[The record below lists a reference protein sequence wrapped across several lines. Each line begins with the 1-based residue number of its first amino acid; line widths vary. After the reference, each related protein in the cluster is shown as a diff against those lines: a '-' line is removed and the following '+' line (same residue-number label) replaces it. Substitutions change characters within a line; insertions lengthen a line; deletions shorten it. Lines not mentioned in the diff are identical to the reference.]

1 MEIRRL
7 RLVNFRQHEDTVLE
21 LDRGLTGI
29 IGTNGAGK
37 TTLLEGIAWAMYGMP
52 AARGSRETIRR
63 RRAPQRARVEV
74 DLEFSLGAHTY
85 RIVRTLQGAELF
97 KDQDPAPIAN
107 SLASV
112 TERVTRLLGMSCEEF
127 FNTYFTGQKELAI
140 MGAMSA
146 PERAQFLSRVL
157 GYEKLRTAQL
167 RLRERRKATQA
178 ALDVRESEISDA
190 RELAL
195 EEQRVGERLRAAEEG
210 SARHAAAFQAAEAG
224 LAAVRPE
231 AERWERMQ
239 QMVLSLEGDLKVALH
254 GADAAREEFGRL
266 DRELAEALGAKTR
279 LDELLPQL
287 APLEPLRAEREAL
300 DAVHEAA
307 SARRTSEARLAD
319 TRGQLERLQQR
330 LAQLPS
336 PEQVA
341 EALAGRARAQEA
353 LAVAAREAEAHRTA
367 WVRDKQDAETQRKL
381 LLDNYQ
387 DLKEQ
392 RRRLEER
399 GAAGVCPTCN
409 RPLGAEFQS
418 VLDELQRQLEDVE
431 ANGKYYRQRIEQL
444 QTEPPDMVAAERE
457 RLGREEEAN
466 RLTGQAGRLEQLAA
480 ERSRV
485 EGERLTLSTLARELE
500 AAVAVSPGAYDE
512 KRHAQV
518 RKQIAALEPLV
529 AQSGRLRAIAE
540 RAGDLVPRAAAAD
553 QELTR
558 RETSARTLRESL
570 AALGWSSE
578 AFERARAAL
587 KEAELA
593 VRRAE
598 VGRAHAAG
606 ELTAA
611 LALRAEIQRR
621 REDRERRVAEAIKL
635 RDELLLFQ
643 ELDRALGELR
653 TDLNDTLRPELSG
666 IASEFLS
673 SLTAGRYNDLELDED
688 YLATIID
695 EGTAKPVISG
705 GEEDLA
711 NLALRLAIS
720 QMIAER
726 AGQPLSLLVLD
737 EIFGSLDEERRG
749 SVLALLRQ
757 LADRF
762 PQVIL
767 ITHIDSVREGFDR
780 VIRVS
785 YDVAQGVSR
794 VVDETPEPPPLLSRD
809 AAA

>member
-7 RLVNFRQHEDTVLE
+7 RLLNFRQHEDTVLE

-29 IGTNGAGK
+29 IGSNGAGK

-52 AARGSRETIRR
+52 AARGSRDTIRR
-63 RRAPQRARVEV
+63 RRAPPRARVEV

-85 RIVRTLQGAELF
+85 RIVRTLQNAELF
-97 KDQDPAPIAN
+97 KDHDPAPIAN
-107 SLASV
+107 SLAAV
-112 TERVTRLLGMSCEEF
+112 TERVTRLLGMSCDEF

-178 ALDVRESEISDA
+178 ALEIRESEISDP

-195 EEQRVGERLRAAEEG
+195 EEQRAGERLKSAEEG
-210 SARHAAAFQAAEAG
+210 SARHEAAFHAAEAA

-231 AERWERMQ
+231 AERWERLQ
-239 QMVLSLEGDLKVALH
+239 QTVLSLEGDLKVALH
-254 GADAAREEFGRL
+254 GADAAREEFSRL
-266 DRELAEALGAKTR
+266 DRELAEALAAKTK
-279 LDELLPQL
+279 LDELLPLL
-287 APLEPLRAEREAL
+287 APLDPLRAERDAL
-300 DAVHEAA
+300 DARREAA
-307 SARRTSEARLAD
+307 SARRTAEARLLD
-319 TRGQLERLQQR
+319 TRNQLQR
-330 LAQLPS
+330 LEQRRAELPT
-336 PEQVA
+336 A
-341 EALAGRARAQEA
+341 EAVANALAERGRAQEA
-353 LAVAAREAEAHRTA
+353 LALAAREAETHRTA

-381 LLDNYQ
+381 LLEQYQ

-392 RRRLEER
+392 RRRLEDR

-431 ANGKYYRQRIEQL
+431 ANGRYYRQRIEQL
-444 QTEPPDMVAAERE
+444 QTEPPDMVVAERE
-457 RLGREEEAN
+457 RLAREEEAT

-480 ERSRV
+480 ERTRV
-485 EGERLTLSTLARELE
+485 GAELVTLGAVARELE
-500 AAVAVSPGAYDE
+500 SAVAVSTDGYDE
-512 KRHAQV
+512 KRHVQV
-518 RKQIAALEPLV
+518 RRQIAELEPLV
-529 AQSGRLRAIAE
+529 VQSGRLRAIAE

-558 RETSARTLRESL
+558 REASARTLRESL
-570 AALGWSSE
+570 TALGWSGE
-578 AFERARAAL
+578 AFDRARAAL
-587 KEAELA
+587 REAELA

-611 LALRAEIQRR
+611 LALRAETQRR
-621 REDRERRVAEAIKL
+621 REERARREAEAVKL
-635 RDELLLFQ
+635 RDELVLFQ

-653 TDLNDTLRPELSG
+653 TELNNALRPELSG
-666 IASEFLS
+666 IASEFLA

-688 YLATIID
+688 YVATIID
-695 EGTAKPVISG
+695 EGSAKPVISG
-705 GEEDLA
+705 GEEDMA

-737 EIFGSLDEERRG
+737 EIFGSLDESRRQH
-749 SVLALLRQ
+749 VLGLLRR
-757 LADRF
+757 LGDRF

-767 ITHIDSVREGFDR
+767 ITHIEQVRDGLDR
-780 VIRVS
+780 VIRVT
-785 YDVAQGVSR
+785 YDATTGTSVVRDDTATLGPPDASVA
-794 VVDETPEPPPLLSRD
+794 
-809 AAA
+809 A

>member
-1 MEIRRL
+1 
-7 RLVNFRQHEDTVLE
+7 
-21 LDRGLTGI
+21 
-29 IGTNGAGK
+29 
-37 TTLLEGIAWAMYGMP
+37 
-52 AARGSRETIRR
+52 
-63 RRAPQRARVEV
+63 
-74 DLEFSLGAHTY
+74 
-85 RIVRTLQGAELF
+85 
-97 KDQDPAPIAN
+97 
-107 SLASV
+107 
-112 TERVTRLLGMSCEEF
+112 
-127 FNTYFTGQKELAI
+127 
-140 MGAMSA
+140 
-146 PERAQFLSRVL
+146 
-157 GYEKLRTAQL
+157 
-167 RLRERRKATQA
+167 
-178 ALDVRESEISDA
+178 
-190 RELAL
+190 
-195 EEQRVGERLRAAEEG
+195 
-210 SARHAAAFQAAEAG
+210 
-224 LAAVRPE
+224 
-231 AERWERMQ
+231 
-239 QMVLSLEGDLKVALH
+239 
-254 GADAAREEFGRL
+254 
-266 DRELAEALGAKTR
+266 
-279 LDELLPQL
+279 
-287 APLEPLRAEREAL
+287 
-300 DAVHEAA
+300 
-307 SARRTSEARLAD
+307 
-319 TRGQLERLQQR
+319 
-330 LAQLPS
+330 
-336 PEQVA
+336 
-341 EALAGRARAQEA
+341 
-353 LAVAAREAEAHRTA
+353 
-367 WVRDKQDAETQRKL
+367 
-381 LLDNYQ
+381 
-387 DLKEQ
+387 
-392 RRRLEER
+392 
-399 GAAGVCPTCN
+399 
-409 RPLGAEFQS
+409 

-431 ANGKYYRQRIEQL
+431 ANGRYYRQRIEQL
-444 QTEPPDMVAAERE
+444 QTEPPDMVVAERE

-485 EGERLTLSTLARELE
+485 EAERTTLTTLARELE

-512 KRHAQV
+512 KRHVQV

-570 AALGWSSE
+570 AALGWSGES
-578 AFERARAAL
+578 FERARAAL

-621 REDRERRVAEAIKL
+621 REDRERRVVEAIKL

-643 ELDRALGELR
+643 ELD
-653 TDLNDTLRPELSG
+653 
-666 IASEFLS
+666 
-673 SLTAGRYNDLELDED
+673 LELDED

-695 EGTAKPVISG
+695 EGSAKPVISG

-780 VIRVS
+780 VVRVS

-794 VVDETPEPPPLLSRD
+794 VVDETPEPPPLLSRH